1 MILTILHNMMMD
13 IYLLLLIPSFVFTSR
28 RAWQLAP
35 EAEAVA
41 LAVDVAVTE
50 TVPGQWAGRIMAFID
65 ARRGWVTLFE
75 AIAALSVFVDLIV
88 RFDAYPPR
96 GRAWRVSA
104 VGLAMAGLVF
114 KAFAFYLDSAYL
126 E

>member
-1 MILTILHNMMMD
+1 MSSSRTSGNDQWLLDASLAILVLYNM
-13 IYLLLLIPSFVFTSR
+13 VF
-28 RAWQLAP
+28 L
-35 EAEAVA
+35 
-41 LAVDVAVTE
+41 VDVAVTE

-96 GRAWRVSA
+96 GRAWRVGA